1 MKSLIRTT
9 LVAALFLCAR
19 TPVIAQL
26 SDLHYL
32 PPLKQKEQG
41 FAQQSI
47 YLTTPETTAFT
58 VNVYQGTSTSPIA
71 TYSLSNSAPAT
82 YNPGDGD
89 NNITLLTA
97 DKVGYVQSNS
107 GLRFEAPSGKKFY
120 VNWRG
125 RSASQGSSLTSKGR
139 AALGTA
145 FKWVGAPNRGQYIQG
160 LTNALGIM
168 ATEDGTTVT
177 IFGYNPNC
185 TFRQGTSEEAI
196 TADEITITLNKGQTY
211 VAEASVT
218 TLTHPN
224 RDGWLGASVTSNK
237 PIAVNFGQM
246 HYQPKA
252 LVSSRDVAIDQI
264 IPENTLGKEYIF
276 VRGNGIDSLEFPV
289 IIATQN
295 NTQIYVNGGTSPIAT
310 INSGDYYQVPS
321 TYYSQS
327 SATGSATGAN
337 MYIRTSKEA
346 YAVQSLAGAVSD
358 ATGDLNFI
366 APVNCLLANRVDYIP
381 DVSNI
386 AGQAISGGITI
397 LASTAVND
405 ADITVTYGGTTVP
418 TATLTAAR
426 KSVAGTSEWK
436 TYFLPGLTGNV
447 SVSATGPIAV
457 GYFGYQNVIG
467 ASGYFSGFE
476 TIPTIEVQRIGD
488 GCLPSTILK
497 ATPGF
502 TAYTWYRDG
511 VLVPGINANTY
522 TPDKA
527 GKFTV
532 TVTNGSCAY
541 QSANQYIYDC
551 NPEIIVST
559 TADKNG
565 IVSNETV
572 NFYVTVRYL
581 SDVNVTNLVLTNLVP
596 SNVTITGT
604 SATYG
609 SVSNSGST
617 YTWNIGTMRN
627 GEEHILTITAKGK
640 TVVTPTPGTLTV
652 SKTQTILGTESNK
665 VADDFEETVTV
676 YSGLETEPS
685 AHPTGLYFTN
695 TGSANP
701 YNNVLH
707 FTASATADGY
717 LIVRKRSTAPNFVP
731 VDGTAYS
738 VGTQSG
744 NEIIYVGSSTDV
756 TDLSADALTDY
767 HYAIYPYKGGG
778 AASNYK
784 TDNPLTAVINNRVF
798 NDFNMPA
805 VSKSSSAGLASEGV
819 NVTFINGVVSGGTTI
834 TASRHFRERPTNYQN
849 GLPSE
854 VKSVRWMYYTVT
866 SSAANPGE
874 YVIVLDYSDLDMTE
888 YQWSQAIILKRPNSS
903 SAWQNVT
910 DKLITYSADG
920 QLGKIILRD
929 LSSFSDF
936 AVGSPD
942 ILLPLTWVE
951 FNASQDGT
959 SVKLDWKTVN
969 EQNTQDFL
977 VQHSNSGL
985 DWYDIGTLAAAGNST
1000 EQRSYN
1006 FVHDSP
1012 VAGMNYYRLMQRDLD
1027 GRYSYSPIRK
1037 VSFVGNVSRMTILGN
1052 PVMNGLLRVSVSER
1066 MKVSINGLD
1075 GRTYLTRDLSAGRHQ
1090 IEVGQLPPGTYII
1103 HSGQEA
1109 LRFVIKK

>member
-1 MKSLIRTT
+1 MKPLVRTT
-9 LVAALFLCAR
+9 LLVALMIIAR
-19 TPVIAQL
+19 TSVRAQL

-32 PPLKQKEQG
+32 PPLKQKEAA
-41 FAQQSI
+41 FAQQAI

-58 VNVYQGTSTSPIA
+58 VNVYKGTSTTPVA
-71 TYSLSNSAPAT
+71 TYSLSKSAPAT

-89 NNITLLTA
+89 NNITLLA
-97 DKVGYVQSNS
+97 AANVGYVNS
-107 GLRFEAPSGKKFY
+107 TAGLRFESTNGKKFY

-145 FKWVGAPNRGQYIQG
+145 FKWVGAPNRGQYIQA
-160 LTNALGIM
+160 LSNSLGIM
-168 ATEDGTTVT
+168 ATEDNTTIN

-185 TFRQGTSEEAI
+185 TFRQGSLEEGI
-196 TADEITITLNKGQTY
+196 TANDLTITLSKGQTY
-211 VAEASVT
+211 VLEASVT
-218 TLTHPN
+218 SLNHAN
-224 RDGWLGASVTSNK
+224 REGWLGASITSNK

-252 LVSSRDVAIDQI
+252 LTSSRDAAIDQI

-276 VRGNGIDSLEFPV
+276 VRGNGVDSLEFPV

-295 NTQIYVNGGTSPIAT
+295 FTSIYVNGSTSPIAT
-310 INSGDYYQVPS
+310 INAGDYFQIPS

-327 SATGSATGAN
+327 SATSSVPGAN
-337 MYIRTSKEA
+337 MYVRTSKEA
-346 YAVQSLAGAVSD
+346 YAVQSLAGAASD

-366 APVNCLLANRVDYIP
+366 APVNCLLANQVDHIP
-381 DVSNI
+381 DVANI
-386 AGQAISGGITI
+386 AGQAITGGITI
-397 LASTAVND
+397 LASTAVSD
-405 ADITVTYGGTTVP
+405 ADITVRYGSSTVS

-426 KSVAGTSEWK
+426 KTVAGTSDWK
-436 TYFLPGLTGNV
+436 TYFLPGLTGAV

-467 ASGYFSGFE
+467 VSGYFSGFE
-476 TIPTIEVQRIGD
+476 TIPTIEVTRIGD
-488 GCLPSTILK
+488 GCLPSTILT

-511 VLVPGINANTY
+511 QLIPGVNANSY

-541 QSANQYIYDC
+541 TSANQYIYDC
-551 NPEIIVST
+551 NPEIIVNT
-559 TADKNG
+559 TANKSG
-565 IVSNETV
+565 IISGEAVTFTVS
-572 NFYVTVRYL
+572 VRYL

-596 SNVTITGT
+596 ANVNITST

-627 GEEHILTITAKGK
+627 GEEHLLTINATGK

-665 VADDFEETVTV
+665 VPDDFEETVTV
-676 YSGLETEPS
+676 YSALEAEPS

-707 FTASATADGY
+707 FTASAGTDGY
-717 LIVRKRSTAPNFVP
+717 LIVRKRSSEPTFVP
-731 VDGTAYS
+731 TDGVSYS
-738 VGTQSG
+738 AGVIGAD
-744 NEIIYVGSSTDV
+744 EIIYVGNSTDI

-767 HYAIYPYKGGG
+767 HYIIYPYKGGG

-784 TDNPLTAVINNRVF
+784 TDNPLKAVINNRVF
-798 NDFNMPA
+798 NDFPMPA
-805 VSKSSSAGLASEGV
+805 TSKSSSAGLAIEGV

-834 TASRHFRERPTNYQN
+834 TATRHVGSKPENYTN
-849 GLPSE
+849 GLPTS
-854 VKSVRWMYYTVT
+854 VKTMRGIYYTVT

-874 YVIVLDYSDLDMTE
+874 YVIVLDFSGLNMTE
-888 YQWSQAIILKRPNSS
+888 YQWTQAIVLKRSNSS
-903 SAWQNVT
+903 SPWQDITNKVVT
-910 DKLITYSADG
+910 VAADG
-920 QLGKIILRD
+920 QLGKIIIRD

-936 AVGSPD
+936 AIGSMET
-942 ILLPLTWVE
+942 ILPLNWVE
-951 FNASQDGT
+951 FNAEQDG
-959 SVKLDWKTVN
+959 SNVKLDWKTAN
-969 EQNTQDFL
+969 EQNTKDFV
-977 VQHSNSGL
+977 VQHSNSGA
-985 DWYDIGTLAAAGNST
+985 DWYDVGTVSAAGNST
-1000 EQRSYN
+1000 TVLSYR

-1012 VAGMNYYRLMQRDLD
+1012 VSGMNFYRLKQRDLD
-1027 GRYSYSPIRK
+1027 GKFSYSAVKK
-1037 VSFVGNVSRMTILGN
+1037 VSFAGNSQRLVILGN
-1052 PVMNGLLRVSVSER
+1052 PVSNGLLRISISER
-1066 MKVSINGLD
+1066 MKVSIKSLD
-1075 GRTYLTRDLSAGRHQ
+1075 GRALLSRDLNGGRHQ
-1090 IEVGQLPPGTYII
+1090 IEVGQLLPGTYII
-1103 HSGQEA
+1103 QAGQEA
-1109 LRFVIKK
+1109 QRFVIKK